1 LEKAT
6 PNLHYEPSNMNQPTI
21 PFAQF
26 LAKFPEIELP
36 VVLNDEAHL
45 IFSAENDPLAEAMI
59 AQYILPNEPEEADEL
74 TEFVPCFK
82 LPKTEGFDA
91 VVYWRAG
98 LMNYQY
104 VLVTFATKGELLD
117 RRVIAGTFINGPTIT
132 QSVATINEE
141 NEIFVASGQ
150 SNAQDDTFD
159 PASSTAYELEL
170 LPDGLIVN
178 N

>member
-1 LEKAT
+1 M
-6 PNLHYEPSNMNQPTI
+6 HYEPTNMSQTTVT
-21 PFAQF
+21 FAQF

-36 VVLNDEAHL
+36 VVLNDEAHHT
-45 IFSAENDPLAEAMI
+45 FSTENSPLAEAMI
-59 AQYILPNEPEEADEL
+59 AQYILPTEPEEADEM

-82 LPKTEGFDA
+82 LPKTEGFHA

-104 VLVTFATKGELLD
+104 VLVTFAKKGQLID
-117 RRVIAGTFINGPTIT
+117 RRVIAGTFVNGQMIT

-150 SNAQDDTFD
+150 SDAQDETYD